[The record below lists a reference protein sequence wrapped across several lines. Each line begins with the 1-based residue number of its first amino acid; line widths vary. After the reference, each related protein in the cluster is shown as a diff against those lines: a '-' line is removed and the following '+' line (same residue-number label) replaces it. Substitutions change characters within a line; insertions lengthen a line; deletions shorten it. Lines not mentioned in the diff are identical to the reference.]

1 MHAVHEV
8 DALRYEIARQVAMAV
23 PRLLS
28 SLLTRKQRPQG
39 QQAANADQM
48 ARFLSSMAKR

>member
-1 MHAVHEV
+1 VHEV
-8 DALRYEIARQVAMAV
+8 DALRYEVARQVAMAV

-48 ARFLSSMAKR
+48 AQFLHGIAKR